1 MKMNVAQILIRY
13 LRQQGVQHV
22 FGVSGH
28 SVFDITDAIYQ
39 EPGID
44 FVPSQIEISA
54 GYMANGY
61 ARGTRGLSVSLVS
74 SGAGATNAISGA
86 AQAFKESYPVL
97 IVSSEIDTTL
107 SGKGASSWHEVPQEE
122 LFEPITKLSVTL
134 RKAEDTLEVLQDVVR
149 AVTTGRYGPVYLGV
163 PRDVQVEEIEV
174 PDGSWSDDPPAPRSF
189 DRPHIQQAAD
199 LLAHST
205 APTIIAGGGVHWA
218 QCEAE
223 VVELAELLSA
233 PIGVTPSQKGLIS
246 EEHPLALGVLGSGS
260 APFANAFCQDADVI
274 VAMGTTFSEP
284 LTLGYGHRVIPQGAK
299 LIHIDID
306 PAEIGKSYPAEV
318 GIAAN
323 AKLCLHALIAKLR
336 ATQREVPP
344 SDRIA
349 RMQKEKAAWR
359 AIQAQKGQ
367 PTDGPINQ
375 WQLYGALR
383 EAIDDDAIVVAE
395 GGTQELVHRFVATA
409 PVYHGGEFRAIG
421 HGLGTSLGAKCAFP
435 DRQVVCMSGDGS
447 FMMELQELSTA
458 VRAQLPIVCVV
469 VHNDAYGNMKRD
481 QIHEYNGR
489 VIGTELRIPDL
500 PTLAKAFG
508 IHGARVERSA
518 DLAPAIRTALAAK
531 RPALLDIICPIE
543 ARA

>member
-1 MKMNVAQILIRY
+1 MKMKVAEVLVRY
-13 LRQQGVQHV
+13 LRQQGVEHV
-22 FGVSGH
+22 FGVTGH

-44 FVPSQIEISA
+44 FLPSQIEVSA

-61 ARGTRGLSVSLVS
+61 ARGTRGLSISLVS

-97 IVSSEIDTTL
+97 IISSDIDTAF
-107 SGKGASSWHEVPQEE
+107 SGKGASSWHEVPQQEM
-122 LFEPITKLSVTL
+122 FQPITKLSVTL
-134 RKAEDTLEVLQDVVR
+134 RKAEDTLEVLQDAVR
-149 AVTTGRYGPVYLGV
+149 AASTGRYGPVYLGV

-174 PDGSWSDDPPAPRSF
+174 PDGSWRDDPPAAHAP
-189 DRPHIQQAAD
+189 DRHHIQQAAD
-199 LLAHST
+199 LLAHAA

-218 QCEAE
+218 RCEPE
-223 VVELAELLSA
+223 IIELAELLHA

-260 APFANAFCQDADVI
+260 APFANAYCQDADVI
-274 VAMGTTFSEP
+274 LAVGATFSEP
-284 LTLGYGHRVIPQGAK
+284 LTLGYGHRVIPEGAK
-299 LIHIDID
+299 VIHIDID
-306 PAEIGKSYPAEV
+306 SGEIGKSYPAEV
-318 GIAAN
+318 GIAGD
-323 AKLCLHALIAKLR
+323 AKPALHALINRLKA
-336 ATQREVPP
+336 ADHGAPP

-359 AIQAQKGQ
+359 ANQAKEGQ
-367 PTDGPINQ
+367 AADGPINQ

-383 EAIDDDAIVVAE
+383 EAIDEDAIVVAE

-421 HGLGTSLGAKCAFP
+421 HGLGTALGAKCAFP

-481 QIHEYNGR
+481 QVHSYGGR
-489 VIGTELRIPDL
+489 VIGTELHIPDL
-500 PTLAKAFG
+500 VKLADAFG
-508 IHGARVERSA
+508 VYGARVERSA
-518 DLAPAIRTALAAK
+518 DLAPAIRTALAAN
-531 RPALLDIICPIE
+531 RPALIDAVCPIE
-543 ARA
+543 PRA